1 MYLNNKRA
9 YYSNK
14 IDERII
20 SVTGQKLPNG
30 CQKTSHC
37 HCYASCIWF
46 VGVVWKLF
54 FTQTSPHYICYTW
67 ECIKQNQQTRW
78 GKWMNELSYEQ
89 IAQNF
94 AFVKEK
100 GIIMISQSFQSLNK
114 RTSKGSIEPAADIWI
129 PSPAHKLQI
138 SAIAT
143 GEVLHNTAVAKVI
156 VVA

>member
-1 MYLNNKRA
+1 MDARKPATVIAMLPA
-9 YYSNK
+9 YDLLGLCGSFSLPRRLPTTSAIPGSAWNK
-14 IDERII
+14 ISKPD
-20 SVTGQKLPNG
+20 
-30 CQKTSHC
+30 
-37 HCYASCIWF
+37 
-46 VGVVWKLF
+46 
-54 FTQTSPHYICYTW
+54 
-67 ECIKQNQQTRW
+67 